1 MILLQYCSVCRAEL
15 EMELVPTSE
24 EEEGVIWLQCPGCKG
39 FLPKISDSKDFES
52 APEAEDP
59 PVETAKEPELEEP
72 VDNLADDLDDDELVG
87 EDESTASAKLSL
99 MDRES
104 AVSYKPSN
112 TYQVNDVIH
121 HLAWDDFGV
130 VLEKEVLPG
139 NRHVIKVIFEI
150 AGIVRLIEDSGNQL

>member
-1 MILLQYCSVCRAEL
+1 MIILQYCSVCRAEL

-24 EEEGVIWLQCPGCKG
+24 EEDGVIWLQCPCCKG

-52 APEAEDP
+52 ASESGNS
-59 PVETAKEPELEEP
+59 PVETAKEPESEEP
-72 VDNLADDLDDDELVG
+72 VDNLDDDKLVG

-99 MDRES
+99 MDKES
-104 AVSYKPSN
+104 AVPYKPSN

-121 HLAWDDFGV
+121 HLAWDDYGV

-150 AGIVRLIEDSGNQL
+150 AGIVRLIEDSGN

>member
-1 MILLQYCSVCRAEL
+1 MIILQYCSVCRAEL

-52 APEAEDP
+52 ALESEDP
-59 PVETAKEPELEEP
+59 PVETAKDPEPEEP
-72 VDNLADDLDDDELVG
+72 VDNLGDDLDDDELVG

-99 MDRES
+99 MDKES
-104 AVSYKPSN
+104 AVPYKPSK
-112 TYQVNDVIH
+112 TYQVNDVVH
-121 HLAWDDFGV
+121 HLAWDDCGV

-150 AGIVRLIEDSGNQL
+150 AGIVRLIEDSGN